1 MNKIRDKILQRR
13 IWIYINNSI
22 GYQLGDLAKQNKWSE
37 ERLFKEIIKYKNDG
51 KLQTKLH
58 PYLFL
63 AILFSLLSCQKEVV
77 SKVTFERKL
86 SGIKPET
93 EFRLDSLRNDKWQ
106 KCYIIPP
113 YQQYNSALNRIKLRK
128 HDLNKIKENA
138 ISDGINTF
146 VFIITMDQYQ

>member
-1 MNKIRDKILQRR
+1 MMEN
-13 IWIYINNSI
+13 Y
-22 GYQLGDLAKQNKWSE
+22 KQNYIHK
-37 ERLFKEIIKYKNDG
+37 
-51 KLQTKLH
+51 

-86 SGIKPET
+86 SGIKPETEFRGIKPET

-146 VFIITMDQYQ
+146 VFINNDG

>member
-1 MNKIRDKILQRR
+1 MKN
-13 IWIYINNSI
+13 Y
-22 GYQLGDLAKQNKWSE
+22 KQNYIHK
-37 ERLFKEIIKYKNDG
+37 
-51 KLQTKLH
+51 

-77 SKVTFERKL
+77 SKITFERKL

-113 YQQYNSALNRIKLRK
+113 YQQYNSALNMWRANLC
-128 HDLNKIKENA
+128 A
-138 ISDGINTF
+138 TF
-146 VFIITMDQYQ
+146 LGNLVYPTPASKMLHFP

>member
-1 MNKIRDKILQRR
+1 MEN
-13 IWIYINNSI
+13 Y
-22 GYQLGDLAKQNKWSE
+22 KQNYIHK
-37 ERLFKEIIKYKNDG
+37 
-51 KLQTKLH
+51 

-146 VFIITMDQYQ
+146 VFINNDG

>member
-1 MNKIRDKILQRR
+1 MMEN
-13 IWIYINNSI
+13 Y
-22 GYQLGDLAKQNKWSE
+22 KQNYIHK
-37 ERLFKEIIKYKNDG
+37 
-51 KLQTKLH
+51 

-106 KCYIIPP
+106 KCYIIP
-113 YQQYNSALNRIKLRK
+113 SEIAFSFILFKSCFLN
-128 HDLNKIKENA
+128 
-138 ISDGINTF
+138 
-146 VFIITMDQYQ
+146 FILFNVELYC

>member
-1 MNKIRDKILQRR
+1 MMEN
-13 IWIYINNSI
+13 Y
-22 GYQLGDLAKQNKWSE
+22 KQNYIHK
-37 ERLFKEIIKYKNDG
+37 
-51 KLQTKLH
+51 

-86 SGIKPET
+86 SGIKSET

-146 VFIITMDQYQ
+146 VFINNDGSISIETVSRSIIDIQDTLLDSIFLFYPTTIMKMDSKRKIIDIK

>member
-1 MNKIRDKILQRR
+1 MEN
-13 IWIYINNSI
+13 Y
-22 GYQLGDLAKQNKWSE
+22 KQNYIHK
-37 ERLFKEIIKYKNDG
+37 
-51 KLQTKLH
+51 

-138 ISDGINTF
+138 ISDGINF
-146 VFIITMDQYQ
+146 VRLKEQHKTIETVSRSIIDIQDTLSDSIFLFYPTTIMKMDSKRKIIDIK

>member
-1 MNKIRDKILQRR
+1 MMEN
-13 IWIYINNSI
+13 Y
-22 GYQLGDLAKQNKWSE
+22 KQNYIHK
-37 ERLFKEIIKYKNDG
+37 
-51 KLQTKLH
+51 
-58 PYLFL
+58 PYLIL

-113 YQQYNSALNRIKLRK
+113 YQQYNSTLNRIKLRK

-146 VFIITMDQYQ
+146 VFINNDGSISIETVSRSIIDIQDTLLDSIFLF